1 MNIQNI
7 SFEKKKGKYVYL
19 QIYDKIKEDILHG
32 YLKKGDKLPSI
43 RQCEQMWKVSRTSIE
58 KAYIRLIDE
67 GYVYALE
74 HKGFYVDVEKESVA
88 LRKQLMQETLSK
100 KQQNILFD
108 LQTGTIDVELFDKV
122 LWKKYLKEVLQNK
135 ELISTYGDAQ
145 GEYTL
150 RLALQ
155 KYAYSMRGVLCDIKQ
170 ILIGSSFQSLLYII
184 CGMLPKNSVIAMESN
199 SFIQAKRV
207 FQDFGFTIKY
217 ISKTEDGYNM
227 DELYRYDITLLYVHS
242 GAFTSTYKPISKD
255 KEIELLHWAE
265 KTNSYILEDD
275 HNGELRYRS
284 RIQPSMQG
292 MDVGKHVF
300 YIGSFSRIL
309 PPAFRISYLVLPLP
323 YLKDYEKRK
332 KSYAPTASK
341 IEQMALAQYIIDGH
355 LEKHVKRLSKQYG
368 KRCREMED
376 VLKEIFPNTSVRLEE
391 AALCFH
397 LELPKGN
404 SKYIQ
409 SRLQEKGIYLNT
421 ANHHELMLSFASISQ
436 KNMRTALLY
445 LKEIIDEM
453 SCG

>member
-1 MNIQNI
+1 
-7 SFEKKKGKYVYL
+7 
-19 QIYDKIKEDILHG
+19 
-32 YLKKGDKLPSI
+32 
-43 RQCEQMWKVSRTSIE
+43 
-58 KAYIRLIDE
+58 
-67 GYVYALE
+67 
-74 HKGFYVDVEKESVA
+74 
-88 LRKQLMQETLSK
+88 
-100 KQQNILFD
+100 
-108 LQTGTIDVELFDKV
+108 
-122 LWKKYLKEVLQNK
+122 
-135 ELISTYGDAQ
+135 
-145 GEYTL
+145 
-150 RLALQ
+150 
-155 KYAYSMRGVLCDIKQ
+155 
-170 ILIGSSFQSLLYII
+170 
-184 CGMLPKNSVIAMESN
+184 
-199 SFIQAKRV
+199 
-207 FQDFGFTIKY
+207 
-217 ISKTEDGYNM
+217 
-227 DELYRYDITLLYVHS
+227 
-242 GAFTSTYKPISKD
+242 
-255 KEIELLHWAE
+255 
-265 KTNSYILEDD
+265 
-275 HNGELRYRS
+275 
-284 RIQPSMQG
+284 

-323 YLKDYEKRK
+323 YLKEYEKRK